1 MRWKLE
7 NLIGMLIR
15 DIVVYHSGEF
25 VEYFYYNGLY
35 TYLFPWNFSFS
46 IGRYTFLKKE
56 DYTKEKI
63 NNLVK

>member
-1 MRWKLE
+1 MKFIK

-15 DIVVYHSGEF
+15 DIVVSHSGEF